1 MQLNE
6 SAVAILTL
14 CDGSRSREEIVA
26 HVTSTS
32 LAAGDTQ
39 PVAFVHGFQRGL
51 EVAAAIALAGA
62 VVAVVS
68 MRGHREQLRAPSDE
82 PAFQEAA

>member
-1 MQLNE
+1 MRQVGGSLGI
-6 SAVAILTL
+6 AVTGA
-14 CDGSRSREEIVA
+14 IVA

-51 EVAAAIALAGA
+51 EVAAAIALVGA
-62 VVAVVS
+62 VVAVVT
-68 MRGHREQLRAPSDE
+68 MRGHREQLQAPSEE
-82 PAFQEAA
+82 PAFQKAA